1 MIDLRAM
8 ATKDDVRKLAELAR
22 LSIGDEEL
30 EKFAKE
36 FDGILAYVGKI
47 ESLNISGEVG
57 DEKPPLRNVFR
68 GDGEPHEKGAY
79 TKKLVEQFPEKEGN
93 YLSVKQI
100 ISYD

>member
-1 MIDLRAM
+1 M
-8 ATKDDVRKLAELAR
+8 ATTDDVRKLASLAR
-22 LSIGDEEL
+22 LSISEAEL

-47 ESLNISGEVG
+47 ESLNVSAEAGA
-57 DEKPPLRNVFR
+57 EKPPLRNVFR
-68 GDGEPHEKGAY
+68 KDGEPHEKGKY
-79 TKKLVEQFPEKEGN
+79 TKKLVEQFPEKDGN